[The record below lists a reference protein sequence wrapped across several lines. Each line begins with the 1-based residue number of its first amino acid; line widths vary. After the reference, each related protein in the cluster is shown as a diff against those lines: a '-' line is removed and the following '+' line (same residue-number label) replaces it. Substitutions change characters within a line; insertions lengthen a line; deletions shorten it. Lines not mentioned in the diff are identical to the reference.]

1 MKTKTFDCVDMK
13 RRAQRGL
20 TDEFQSRRAEF
31 KDFGQFLRARIRGSD
46 WASRVWTKLG
56 GNIDT

>member
-1 MKTKTFDCVDMK
+1 MK